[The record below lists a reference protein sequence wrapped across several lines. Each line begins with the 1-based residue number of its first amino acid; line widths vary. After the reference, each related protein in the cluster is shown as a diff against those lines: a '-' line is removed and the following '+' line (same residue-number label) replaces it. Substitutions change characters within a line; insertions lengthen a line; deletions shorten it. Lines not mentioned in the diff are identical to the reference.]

1 MFGHPGHCSA
11 VRHAFW
17 ARIRAGD
24 VLTQAAV
31 SSGVSLGTAS
41 RWFREAGGVMPPL
54 TRPARKRPR
63 LTFEQRED
71 IAALHSQ
78 KVSHAEI
85 ARQIGCHRSTV
96 GRELKLN
103 STTFKDLRPPHR

>member
-1 MFGHPGHCSA
+1 MLGHPGHCSA

-24 VLTQAAV
+24 LLTEAAV

-41 RWFREAGGVMPPL
+41 WWFREAGGVMPPL
-54 TRPARKRPR
+54 TSPARKRPR
-63 LTFEQRED
+63 LTLEQRED

-78 KVSHAEI
+78 KG
-85 ARQIGCHRSTV
+85 QPCP
-96 GRELKLN
+96 
-103 STTFKDLRPPHR
+103 DRPPDRMSPVNDRPGTGAELHDV